1 MNLEWGKVVKSLNWT
16 FVFNLINFAILL
28 YLLKRILFKPALAY
42 LDRRRE
48 KIAAQMEAARVSEE
62 KAVQLAVQRQ
72 ESLKATFEQ
81 NRRTVEEAKHRAEE
95 IIATAKADAKK
106 EANRILTQARSQID
120 QERVLMEQELR
131 RAYAE
136 IAVLGAS
143 RVLDREVKLEDHRKL
158 LDELIAE
165 IDEEA
170 LKVTP

>member
-1 MNLEWGKVVKSLNWT
+1 VNLEWGKVVKSLNWT
-16 FVFNLINFAILL
+16 FVFNLVNFAILL

-62 KAVQLAVQRQ
+62 KAAQLAAERQ
-72 ESLKATFEQ
+72 EALKATFEQ

-106 EANRILTQARSQID
+106 EASRILTEARSQIE

-165 IDEEA
+165 IDEEE
-170 LKVTP
+170 LRIRQ

>member
-1 MNLEWGKVVKSLNWT
+1 VNLEWGKVVKSLNWT

-42 LDRRRE
+42 LDKRRE
-48 KIAAQMEAARVSEE
+48 RIAAQMEAARVSEE
-62 KAVQLAVQRQ
+62 KAAQLAAQRQ

-81 NRRTVEEAKHRAEE
+81 NRRTVEEAKLRAEE
-95 IIATAKADAKK
+95 IIASAKEDAKR
-106 EANRILTQARSQID
+106 EANRILAEARRQIE
-120 QERVLMEQELR
+120 QEHAQKEQELR
-131 RAYAE
+131 RTYAE

-165 IDEEA
+165 IDEEV

>member
-1 MNLEWGKVVKSLNWT
+1 VNLEWGKVVKSLNWT

-42 LDRRRE
+42 LDKRRE
-48 KIAAQMEAARVSEE
+48 RIAAQMEAARVSEE
-62 KAVQLAVQRQ
+62 KAAQLAAQRQ

-81 NRRTVEEAKHRAEE
+81 NRRTVEEAKLRAEE
-95 IIATAKADAKK
+95 IIASAKEDAKR
-106 EANRILTQARSQID
+106 EANRILAEARRQIE
-120 QERVLMEQELR
+120 QEHAQKEQELR

-165 IDEEA
+165 IDEEV

>member
-48 KIAAQMEAARVSEE
+48 QIAAQMEAARVNEE
-62 KAVQLAVQRQ
+62 KAAQLAAERQ

-81 NRRTVEEAKHRAEE
+81 NRRTVEEARHRAEE
-95 IIATAKADAKK
+95 IIATAKGDAKQ
-106 EANRILTQARSQID
+106 EANRILAEARRQIE
-120 QERVLMEQELR
+120 QERAQMEQELR
-131 RAYAE
+131 HAYAE

-143 RVLDREVKLEDHRKL
+143 RVLDREVKLKDHRKL

>member
-1 MNLEWGKVVKSLNWT
+1 VSFEWGKVVKSLNWT

-48 KIAAQMEAARVSEE
+48 QIAAQMEAARVSEE
-62 KAVQLAVQRQ
+62 KAAQLAAQRQ
-72 ESLKATFEQ
+72 ESLHTTLEQ
-81 NRRTVEEAKHRAEE
+81 NRRTVEEAKHHAEE
-95 IIATAKADAKK
+95 IVAQAKENAKQEAD
-106 EANRILTQARSQID
+106 RILAEARRQIE
-120 QERVLMEQELR
+120 QERAQMGQELR

-143 RVLDREVKLEDHRKL
+143 RILDREVRLEDHRKL

-165 IDEEA
+165 IDDEA
-170 LKVTP
+170 LKVKP

>member
-1 MNLEWGKVVKSLNWT
+1 MSFEWGKVVKSLNWT

-48 KIAAQMEAARVSEE
+48 QIAAQMEAARVSEE
-62 KAVQLAVQRQ
+62 KAAQLAAQRQ
-72 ESLKATFEQ
+72 ESLHTTLEQ
-81 NRRTVEEAKHRAEE
+81 NRRTVEEAKHHAEE
-95 IIATAKADAKK
+95 IVAQAKENAKQEAD
-106 EANRILTQARSQID
+106 RILAEARRQIE
-120 QERVLMEQELR
+120 QERAQMGQELR

-143 RVLDREVKLEDHRKL
+143 RILDREVRLEDHRKL

-165 IDEEA
+165 IDDEA
-170 LKVTP
+170 LKVKP

>member
-1 MNLEWGKVVKSLNWT
+1 MSFEWGKVVKSLNWT

-48 KIAAQMEAARVSEE
+48 QIAAQMEAARVSEE
-62 KAVQLAVQRQ
+62 KAAQLAAQRQ
-72 ESLKATFEQ
+72 ESLHTALEQ

-95 IIATAKADAKK
+95 IVAQAKEDAKQ
-106 EANRILTQARSQID
+106 EADRILAEARRQIE
-120 QERVLMEQELR
+120 QERAQMGQELR

-143 RVLDREVKLEDHRKL
+143 RILDREVRLEDHRKL

-165 IDEEA
+165 IDDEA
-170 LKVTP
+170 LKVKP

>member
-48 KIAAQMEAARVSEE
+48 QIAAQMEAARVNEE
-62 KAVQLAVQRQ
+62 KAAQLAAERQ

-81 NRRTVEEAKHRAEE
+81 NRRTVEEARQRAEE
-95 IIATAKADAKK
+95 IIAAAKGDAKQ
-106 EANRILTQARSQID
+106 EANRILAEARRQIE
-120 QERVLMEQELR
+120 QERAQMEQELR
-131 RAYAE
+131 HAYAK

>member
-48 KIAAQMEAARVSEE
+48 QIAAQMEAARVSEE
-62 KAVQLAVQRQ
+62 KAAQLASERQ

-158 LDELIAE
+158 LDKLIAE
-165 IDEEA
+165 IDKEA

>member
-1 MNLEWGKVVKSLNWT
+1 VNLEWGKVVKSLNWT

-48 KIAAQMEAARVSEE
+48 QIAAQMEAARVSEE
-62 KAVQLAVQRQ
+62 KAAQLAVQRQ

-95 IIATAKADAKK
+95 IIAAAKTDAKK
-106 EANRILTQARSQID
+106 EATRILTQARSQIG

-158 LDELIAE
+158 LDELIAQ

>member
-1 MNLEWGKVVKSLNWT
+1 VNLEWGKVVKSLNWT

-62 KAVQLAVQRQ
+62 KAAQLAAQRQ

-106 EANRILTQARSQID
+106 EASRILTEARSQID

-165 IDEEA
+165 IDEEE
-170 LKVTP
+170 LRIRQ

>member
-1 MNLEWGKVVKSLNWT
+1 VSFEWGKVVKSLNWT

-28 YLLKRILFKPALAY
+28 YLLKRLLFKPALAY

-48 KIAAQMEAARVSEE
+48 QIAAQMEAARASEE
-62 KAVQLAVQRQ
+62 KAAQLAAQRQ
-72 ESLKATFEQ
+72 ESLHATFDQ

-106 EANRILTQARSQID
+106 EANRILAEARSQID
-120 QERVLMEQELR
+120 QERVLMEQDLR

-143 RVLDREVKLEDHRKL
+143 RVLNREVTLEDHRRL

-165 IDEEA
+165 IDDEA
-170 LKVTP
+170 LKVRS

>member
-1 MNLEWGKVVKSLNWT
+1 
-16 FVFNLINFAILL
+16 
-28 YLLKRILFKPALAY
+28 LFKPALAY

-48 KIAAQMEAARVSEE
+48 QIATQMEAARTSEE
-62 KAVQLAVQRQ
+62 KAAQLATQRQ
-72 ESLKATFEQ
+72 EALHATFEQ

-95 IIATAKADAKK
+95 IIAQAKEDAKQ
-106 EANRILTQARSQID
+106 EANRILAEARRQIE
-120 QERVLMEQELR
+120 QERAQMGQELR

>member
-42 LDRRRE
+42 LDKRRE
-48 KIAAQMEAARVSEE
+48 RIAAQMEAARVSEE
-62 KAVQLAVQRQ
+62 KAAQLAAQRQ

-81 NRRTVEEAKHRAEE
+81 NRRTVEEAKLRAEE
-95 IIATAKADAKK
+95 IIASAKEDAKR
-106 EANRILTQARSQID
+106 EANRILAEARRQIE
-120 QERVLMEQELR
+120 QEHAQKEQELR

-165 IDEEA
+165 IDEEV

>member
-1 MNLEWGKVVKSLNWT
+1 VNLEWGKVVKSLNWT

-48 KIAAQMEAARVSEE
+48 QIAAQMEAARVSEE
-62 KAVQLAVQRQ
+62 KAAQLAAQRQ
-72 ESLKATFEQ
+72 ESLKAAFEQ

-106 EANRILTQARSQID
+106 EASRILTQARGQID
-120 QERVLMEQELR
+120 QERVLMEHELR

-143 RVLDREVKLEDHRKL
+143 RVLDREVRLEDHRKL

>member
-62 KAVQLAVQRQ
+62 KAAQLAAQRQ

-106 EANRILTQARSQID
+106 EASRILTEARSQID

-165 IDEEA
+165 IDEEE
-170 LKVTP
+170 LRIRQ

>member
-48 KIAAQMEAARVSEE
+48 QIAAQMEAARVSEE
-62 KAVQLAVQRQ
+62 KAAQLAAQRQ
-72 ESLKATFEQ
+72 ESLKAAFEQ

-106 EANRILTQARSQID
+106 EASRILTQARGQID
-120 QERVLMEQELR
+120 QERVLMEHELR

-143 RVLDREVKLEDHRKL
+143 RVLDREVRLEDHRKL

>member
-1 MNLEWGKVVKSLNWT
+1 MSFEWGKVVKSLNWT

-48 KIAAQMEAARVSEE
+48 QIAAQMEAARVSEE
-62 KAVQLAVQRQ
+62 KAAQLAAQRQ
-72 ESLKATFEQ
+72 ESLHTTLEQ

-95 IIATAKADAKK
+95 IVAEAKEDAKQ
-106 EANRILTQARSQID
+106 EADRILAEARRQIE
-120 QERVLMEQELR
+120 QERAQMGQELR

-143 RVLDREVKLEDHRKL
+143 RILDREVRLEDHRKL

-165 IDEEA
+165 IDDEA
-170 LKVTP
+170 LKVKP

>member
-16 FVFNLINFAILL
+16 FVFNLVNFAILL

-62 KAVQLAVQRQ
+62 KAAQLAAERQ
-72 ESLKATFEQ
+72 EALKATFEQ

-106 EANRILTQARSQID
+106 EASRILTEARSQIE

-165 IDEEA
+165 IDEEE
-170 LKVTP
+170 LRIRQ